1 MDIKIISEPQP
12 ISDLRCIFM
21 TYSDASTFSLQ
32 QRCSRGHKARG
43 QGQGHKKNPRPRT
56 ALPRT
61 DTLEAND
68 RNPCGQGQGPRTQ
81 TQVFQKKRSSN
92 FFFRRPPKKSLQK
105 FFSRDLQK
113 NGLEKLF
120 SANLQ
125 NFNHS
130 KNSVVLKPRTGQ
142 FSNTLG
148 FETKAKDLTFET
160 KAKDFKMCSRGRP
173 QGQGRS

>member
-1 MDIKIISEPQP
+1 MLP
-12 ISDLRCIFM
+12 LF
-21 TYSDASTFSLQ
+21 L
-32 QRCSRGHKARG
+32 CSRGVVKGMRLEAKAKDTKKSEAKDSPSKDRHSRG
-43 QGQGHKKNPRPRT
+43 QRQKSLRPRPRT
-56 ALPRT
+56 K
-61 DTLEAND
+61 DTNASV
-68 RNPCGQGQGPRTQ
+68 PIKK
-81 TQVFQKKRSSN
+81 VFK
-92 FFFRRPPKKSLQK
+92 FFFQATSKKSLQK
-105 FFSRDLQK
+105 FFLRDLQK

-148 FETKAKDLTFET
+148 FETKAKDLTFEA